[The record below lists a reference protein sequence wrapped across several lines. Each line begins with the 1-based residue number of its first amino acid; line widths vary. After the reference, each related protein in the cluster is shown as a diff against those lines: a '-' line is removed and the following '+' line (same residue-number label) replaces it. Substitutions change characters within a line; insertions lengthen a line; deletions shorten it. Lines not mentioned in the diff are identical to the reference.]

1 MNYHKLG
8 LLSKAQRIGNEMI
21 NINPKK
27 PSLIRAWFMYNYPHV
42 VYIEE
47 QRRYAL
53 CYGYLLINKVISYE
67 EVAWFAVLSF
77 CRAYFAGILMGTQSL
92 PLWTMVS
99 IL

>member
-8 LLSKAQRIGNEMI
+8 LLSKAQRFGNEMI
-21 NINPKK
+21 NINPKN
-27 PSLIRAWFMYNYPHV
+27 LAWLGLDLCIIIPCV
-42 VYIEE
+42 VYIVE
-47 QRRYAL
+47 QQRYAL
-53 CYGYLLINKVISYE
+53 YNGYLLINKVISYE